1 MMIYATNIKW
11 DVDVPS
17 QLEYL
22 PTIIKIDN
30 ADLWKDAD
38 DISDYISDVTG
49 FCHDGFS
56 IECDMTIKQMYDRI
70 EKIDKMLALEYE
82 DGETVAASNLELERE
97 ALYDAICLMEE
108 EFQLQN
114 IEPEEPDLTE

>member
-11 DVDVPS
+11 DVDGPS

-97 ALYDAICLMEE
+97 ALEDAICLME

-114 IEPEEPDLTE
+114 IEPEEPDLSE